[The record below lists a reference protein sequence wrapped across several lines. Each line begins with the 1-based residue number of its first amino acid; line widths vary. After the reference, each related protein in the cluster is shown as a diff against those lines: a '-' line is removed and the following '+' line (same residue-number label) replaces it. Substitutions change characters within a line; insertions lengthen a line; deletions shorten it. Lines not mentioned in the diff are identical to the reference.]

1 MKKSKRLKRPY
12 LKNSPSKRSH
22 LKRSDKASSFKG
34 LLENE
39 NNVISLENFKPKESE
54 DLLENFSN
62 KKDMQELLELLN
74 QFILQSYKVE
84 KEFKDYKALY
94 EWVIEILPQA
104 IWVMN
109 ENGSFFYKNSLANQ
123 SHEVFN
129 KAKLGNFNTEIE
141 HENKSYLVQQ
151 NSIQGKQIITAT
163 DISAQKRQE
172 RLASMGKISAHLAHE
187 IRNPVGSISLLASVL
202 LKHANEKTKPIV
214 VELQKALWRVE
225 RIIKATLLFSKGIQ
239 TNRTKQSL
247 KTLESDLKE
256 ALNCY
261 TYSKD
266 IDFLFNFS
274 DEEGFFD
281 FDLMGIVLQNFLY
294 NAIDAIEA
302 LEESEQGQVKIEAF
316 IQNEFIVFTIIDNG
330 KEVEN
335 KSALFEPFETT
346 KLKGNG
352 LGLALSLQVVKAHE
366 GSIALLENQEK
377 TFEIKILNAS

>member
-12 LKNSPSKRSH
+12 LKRSH
-22 LKRSDKASSFKG
+22 LKHSYKASSFKG
-34 LLENE
+34 LLKKED
-39 NNVISLENFKPKESE
+39 NVISLENFKPKESE

-62 KKDMQELLELLN
+62 KKDMQELLGLLN

-104 IWVMN
+104 IWVVN

-129 KAKLGNFNTEIE
+129 KAKLENFNTEIE

>member
-12 LKNSPSKRSH
+12 LKRSH
-22 LKRSDKASSFKG
+22 LKHSYKSSSFKG
-34 LLENE
+34 LLKKED
-39 NNVISLENFKPKESE
+39 NVISLENFKPKESE

-62 KKDMQELLELLN
+62 KKDMQELLGLLN

-129 KAKLGNFNTEIE
+129 KAKLENFNTEIE

-163 DISAQKRQE
+163 DISAQKRQD

-214 VELQKALWRVE
+214 VEVQKALWRVE
-225 RIIKATLLFSKGIQ
+225 RSIKVTLLFSKGIQ
-239 TNRTKQSL
+239 ANRTKQSL

-302 LEESEQGQVKIEAF
+302 LEESEQGQVKMEAF
-316 IQNEFIVFTIIDNG
+316 IPNAFIVFTIIDNG

>member
-1 MKKSKRLKRPY
+1 MKKSKHLKRPY
-12 LKNSPSKRSH
+12 LKRSH
-22 LKRSDKASSFKG
+22 LKHSDKASSFKG
-34 LLENE
+34 LLKKED
-39 NNVISLENFKPKESE
+39 NVISLENFKPKESE

-62 KKDMQELLELLN
+62 KKDMQELLGLLN

-104 IWVMN
+104 IWVVN

-129 KAKLGNFNTEIE
+129 KAKLENFNTEIE

-163 DISAQKRQE
+163 DISTQKRQE

>member
-1 MKKSKRLKRPY
+1 M
-12 LKNSPSKRSH
+12 
-22 LKRSDKASSFKG
+22 
-34 LLENE
+34 
-39 NNVISLENFKPKESE
+39 ISLENFKPKESE

-62 KKDMQELLELLN
+62 KKDMQELLGLLN

-123 SHEVFN
+123 SHDVFN
-129 KAKLGNFNTEIE
+129 KAKLENFNTEIE

-239 TNRTKQSL
+239 ANRTKQSL

>member
-12 LKNSPSKRSH
+12 LKNSP
-22 LKRSDKASSFKG
+22 LKRSNKASSFKG
-34 LLENE
+34 LLKKED
-39 NNVISLENFKPKESE
+39 NVISLENFKPKESE

-62 KKDMQELLELLN
+62 KKDMQELLGLLN

-104 IWVMN
+104 IWVVN

-129 KAKLGNFNTEIE
+129 KAKLENFNAEIE

-239 TNRTKQSL
+239 VNRTKQSL

>member
-1 MKKSKRLKRPY
+1 MINNNKAMLEQYNVSKLASEEKLKALAQNKNDKLLKEQTDSFEALLLKFMLDSAMKMDNPLYPKAPGDEIYASMYKDTLSKELSGNFGYSEMLFNFLKEQEKQKTMKKSKHLKRPY
-12 LKNSPSKRSH
+12 LKRSH
-22 LKRSDKASSFKG
+22 LKHSDKASSFKG
-34 LLENE
+34 LLKKED
-39 NNVISLENFKPKESE
+39 NVISLENFKPKESE

-62 KKDMQELLELLN
+62 KKDMQELLGLLN

-104 IWVMN
+104 IWVVN

-129 KAKLGNFNTEIE
+129 KAKLENFNTEIE

-239 TNRTKQSL
+239 ANRTKQSL

-274 DEEGFFD
+274 DEEGR
-281 FDLMGIVLQNFLY
+281 
-294 NAIDAIEA
+294 
-302 LEESEQGQVKIEAF
+302 
-316 IQNEFIVFTIIDNG
+316 VF
-330 KEVEN
+330 
-335 KSALFEPFETT
+335 
-346 KLKGNG
+346 
-352 LGLALSLQVVKAHE
+352 
-366 GSIALLENQEK
+366 
-377 TFEIKILNAS
+377 

>member
-12 LKNSPSKRSH
+12 LKRSH
-22 LKRSDKASSFKG
+22 LKHSYKASSFKG
-34 LLENE
+34 LLKKED
-39 NNVISLENFKPKESE
+39 NVISLENFKPKESE

-62 KKDMQELLELLN
+62 KKDMQELLGLLN

-104 IWVMN
+104 IWVVN

-129 KAKLGNFNTEIE
+129 KAKLENFNTEIE

-163 DISAQKRQE
+163 DISVQKRQE

-239 TNRTKQSL
+239 ANRTKQSL

-366 GSIALLENQEK
+366 GSIVLLENQEK

>member
-12 LKNSPSKRSH
+12 LKNSP
-22 LKRSDKASSFKG
+22 LKHSYKASSFKG
-34 LLENE
+34 LLKKED
-39 NNVISLENFKPKESE
+39 NVISLENFKPKESE

-62 KKDMQELLELLN
+62 KKDMQELLGLLN

-129 KAKLGNFNTEIE
+129 KAKLENFNTEIE

-239 TNRTKQSL
+239 VNRTKQSL

>member
-12 LKNSPSKRSH
+12 LKRSH
-22 LKRSDKASSFKG
+22 LKHSDKASPFKG
-34 LLENE
+34 LLKKED
-39 NNVISLENFKPKESE
+39 NVISLENFKPKESE

-62 KKDMQELLELLN
+62 KKDMQELLGLLN

-104 IWVMN
+104 IWVVN

-129 KAKLGNFNTEIE
+129 KAKLENFNTEIE

-239 TNRTKQSL
+239 ANRTKQSL